1 MKNFTLIACL
11 TLGLI
16 SCSNTGYEKKIL
28 GSWCEP
34 IPGRAQDVQGIK
46 FQKDGKASSINGH
59 SSIQKL
65 EDKRKNTH
73 SGRRKYRQPSNL
85 TFFRHPEYHTARQRP
100 VDFKERSWLPN
111 SLQKVQLRMKRT
123 CSLNEQ

>member
-34 IPGRAQDVQGIK
+34 IPGRAQNKISERRKSQFDQY
-46 FQKDGKASSINGH
+46 GH

>member
-46 FQKDGKASSINGH
+46 FQY
-59 SSIQKL
+59 L
-65 EDKRKNTH
+65 
-73 SGRRKYRQPSNL
+73 QPSNL
-85 TFFRHPEYHTARQRP
+85 TFFRHPEYHTARQRS
-100 VDFKERSWLPN
+100 VDFKERSRLPN

>member
-16 SCSNTGYEKKIL
+16 SCSNTGYEKKIP

-34 IPGRAQDVQGIK
+34 IPRQSPGCTRNKISERRESQFDQY
-46 FQKDGKASSINGH
+46 GH

-85 TFFRHPEYHTARQRP
+85 TFFQTP
-100 VDFKERSWLPN
+100 
-111 SLQKVQLRMKRT
+111 
-123 CSLNEQ
+123 

>member
-16 SCSNTGYEKKIL
+16 SCSNTGYEKKIP

-46 FQKDGKASSINGH
+46 FQKDGKARSTMPGLP
-59 SSIQKL
+59 KCP
-65 EDKRKNTH
+65 
-73 SGRRKYRQPSNL
+73 SGMSRNRAKTPDGSRRCDWS
-85 TFFRHPEYHTARQRP
+85 
-100 VDFKERSWLPN
+100 
-111 SLQKVQLRMKRT
+111 
-123 CSLNEQ
+123 

>member
-16 SCSNTGYEKKIL
+16 SCSNTGYEKKIP

-34 IPGRAQDVQGIK
+34 IPGRAQDVQFGSA
-46 FQKDGKASSINGH
+46 KDATQAKAELLK
-59 SSIQKL
+59 IQKL

-100 VDFKERSWLPN
+100 VDFKERSRLPN

>member
-1 MKNFTLIACL
+1 MKNFALIACL

-16 SCSNTGYEKKIL
+16 SCSNTGYEKKIP

-34 IPGRAQDVQGIK
+34 IPGRTQDVQESQ
-46 FQKDGKASSINGH
+46 FDQYGH

-85 TFFRHPEYHTARQRP
+85 TFFRHPEYHTARQRS
-100 VDFKERSWLPN
+100 VDFKERSRLPN